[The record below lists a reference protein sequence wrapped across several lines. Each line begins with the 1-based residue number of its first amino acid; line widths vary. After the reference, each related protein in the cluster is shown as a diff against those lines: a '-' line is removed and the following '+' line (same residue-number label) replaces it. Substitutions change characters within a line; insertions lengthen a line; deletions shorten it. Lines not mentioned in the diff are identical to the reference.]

1 MSTQVASIQYAI
13 YDALTKDYFRNT
25 GYGGHWHAQPKLFM
39 RRGDAVACM
48 KAHPEWEGVVIVPMR
63 VVPL

>member
-1 MSTQVASIQYAI
+1 LSAQVASIQYAI
-13 YDALTKDYFRNT
+13 YDALTGDYFRNT
-25 GYGGHWHAQPKLFM
+25 GCGHWHAKPKLFM

-48 KAHPEWEGVVIVPMR
+48 KAHPEWVGVVIVPMR